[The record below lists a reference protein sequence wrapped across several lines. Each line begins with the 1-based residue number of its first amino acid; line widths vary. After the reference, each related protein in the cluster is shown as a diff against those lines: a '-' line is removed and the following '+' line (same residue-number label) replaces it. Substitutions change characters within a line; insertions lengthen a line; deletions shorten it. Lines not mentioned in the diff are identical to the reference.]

1 MFDQIIA
8 KCVGHQI
15 NDLFFTIPLSLS
27 RYNIM
32 LSCWRMNA
40 ELRPTFNDLEDK
52 IYRLLERNIATHYI
66 DLNEPYLKS
75 NVNRLN
81 SGQKEYLKLLDVK
94 VSSSGYVQINGTK
107 STSSGYVDM
116 KSHKTANVDSQE
128 SFV

>member
-1 MFDQIIA
+1 
-8 KCVGHQI
+8 
-15 NDLFFTIPLSLS
+15 
-27 RYNIM
+27 
-32 LSCWRMNA
+32 MNG

-52 IYRLLERNIATHYI
+52 IYRLLERNVATHYI

-94 VSSSGYVQINGTK
+94 STSSGYVVINGTK

-116 KSHKTANVDSQE
+116 KIQNTANVASQDSI
-128 SFV
+128 V

>member
-1 MFDQIIA
+1 
-8 KCVGHQI
+8 
-15 NDLFFTIPLSLS
+15 
-27 RYNIM
+27 
-32 LSCWRMNA
+32 MNA

-52 IYRLLERNIATHYI
+52 IYRLLERNVATHYI

-94 VSSSGYVQINGTK
+94 LSGVVETNGTK

-116 KSHKTANVDSQE
+116 KRQNTASVTAQDSI
-128 SFV
+128 V